1 MILGLVQ
8 ILLWQGVGELVSHFL
23 LPMIPGPVFGLA
35 LLLLFLLVHGEVP
48 ESMAL
53 VSNAFSQH
61 LGLLFIP
68 AATGVVLFLP
78 QLQAHAMAVLVAL
91 LLSVILTVAVTA
103 LVLRALS
110 SSQPDESSQSD
121 QS

>member
-8 ILLWQGVGELVSHFL
+8 ILLWQGVGELLSHFL
-23 LPMIPGPVFGLA
+23 LPMIPGPVFGLV
-35 LLLLFLLVHGEVP
+35 LLLVFLFIQGEVP

-78 QLQAHAMAVLVAL
+78 QLQAHAMAVIVAL
-91 LLSVILTVAVTA
+91 LVSVLLTVAVTA
-103 LVLRALS
+103 LVLRVLS
-110 SSQPDESSQSD
+110 ASQSD
-121 QS
+121 EP